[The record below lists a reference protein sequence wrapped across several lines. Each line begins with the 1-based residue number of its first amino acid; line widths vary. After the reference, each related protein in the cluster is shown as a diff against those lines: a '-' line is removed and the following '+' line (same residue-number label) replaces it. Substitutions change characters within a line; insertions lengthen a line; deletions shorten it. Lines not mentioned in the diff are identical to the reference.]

1 MENSIQKLS
10 NLEFLQRVLS
20 AIIFVPLII
29 LPILFSNYLL
39 ITIYLIINSIIIWE
53 LNYMKINAKYKIL
66 INVYVLITII
76 SFFLFLLI
84 LITTP
89 EINILFIQL
98 IFTIWF
104 FDTFSYLGGKLFGKK
119 KLMPAISSGKTI
131 NGLIIG
137 FVFSLFFSQILKYY
151 LFTYSITFIFETI
164 LIVFR
169 FY

>member
-1 MENSIQKLS
+1 
-10 NLEFLQRVLS
+10 
-20 AIIFVPLII
+20 
-29 LPILFSNYLL
+29 
-39 ITIYLIINSIIIWE
+39 
-53 LNYMKINAKYKIL
+53 MKINAKYKIL
-66 INVYVLITII
+66 INVYILITII

-84 LITTP
+84 LITIP
-89 EINILFIQL
+89 EINILFIQF

-164 LIVFR
+164 LIVFLAFIGDMTVSILKRNSGIKDSGNIMPGHGGLLDR
-169 FY
+169 FDSFILVFLVIGLTYTI

>member
-76 SFFLFLLI
+76 SFF
-84 LITTP
+84 
-89 EINILFIQL
+89 
-98 IFTIWF
+98 
-104 FDTFSYLGGKLFGKK
+104 Y
-119 KLMPAISSGKTI
+119 
-131 NGLIIG
+131 
-137 FVFSLFFSQILKYY
+137 
-151 LFTYSITFIFETI
+151 
-164 LIVFR
+164 